1 MDKMS
6 VNIVIK
12 VVLMVIVVGSGA
24 GGATVARE
32 LALAGI
38 PVKIIEKGPFIKS
51 KKAFN
56 YYDPSEEGLDLLKT
70 TCVGGSTLVAAGN
83 GVRVLE
89 NELKDM
95 GVDISPELSEIEQ
108 DLGIE
113 VMPDSHFGDG
123 TKLLMESA
131 QSMGITVQK
140 MPKFIRSKD
149 CSPCGQ
155 CSFGCPKNA
164 KWSAADFVFEAQQA
178 GAEIISETEVKDLIV
193 ENGQIIGV
201 KALQNSEEINF
212 FSEIVILSL
221 GGVETPRLLQKA
233 GIEAGEN
240 FFMDTFITV
249 GGILK
254 NVGFKDEVQM
264 NALIVMENFILAP
277 HFSTFLFKELEEK
290 GVTDKDILGFMIK
303 IGDESSGYIGPKT
316 IVKNNTLRD
325 VRFLAEG
332 AALAGAILVEAG
344 VNPDT
349 IISTHP
355 RGAHP
360 GGTAAIGDIVNE
372 NLETS
377 IKNLFVAD
385 ASVLPTAP
393 AAPPLLTIMALS
405 KRLAKHVISEYK

>member
-1 MDKMS
+1 
-6 VNIVIK
+6 
-12 VVLMVIVVGSGA
+12 MVIVVGSGA

-38 PVKIIEKGPFIKS
+38 PVKIIEKGPAIQS

-56 YYDPSEEGLDLLKT
+56 YYDPSEEGIDLLKT
-70 TCVGGSTLVAAGN
+70 SCVGGSTLVAVGN

-89 NELKDM
+89 NELKNM
-95 GVDISPELSEIEQ
+95 GLDISLELDEIEE
-108 DLGIE
+108 DLEIGP
-113 VMPDSHFGDG
+113 MPDSHIGDG

-131 QSMGITVQK
+131 QSMGLNIQK

-164 KWSAADFVFEAQQA
+164 KWSAADFVSEAQQA
-178 GAEIISETEVKDLIV
+178 GAEIISETKVTDIIV
-193 ENGQIIGV
+193 ENGRIIGV

-212 FSEIVILSL
+212 LSEIVILSL
-221 GGVETPRLLQKA
+221 GGIETPRLLQKA

-249 GGILK
+249 GGLLE

-264 NALIVMENFILAP
+264 NALIIKDNFILGP
-277 HFSTFLFKELEEK
+277 HFSTFLSAQLKEK
-290 GVTDKDILGFMIK
+290 GAADKDILGFMVK
-303 IGDESSGYIGPKT
+303 IGDESSGYVGPDR
-316 IVKNNTLRD
+316 IIKNNTLRD

-360 GGTAAIGDIVNE
+360 GGTAAIGDVVNE

-393 AAPPLLTIMALS
+393 GAPPLLTIMALS
-405 KRLAKHVISEYK
+405 KRLAKHVISEYN

>member
-1 MDKMS
+1 
-6 VNIVIK
+6 
-12 VVLMVIVVGSGA
+12 MVIVVGSGA

-38 PVKIIEKGPFIKS
+38 PVKIIEKGPSIQP

-56 YYDPSEEGLDLLKT
+56 HYDPSEKGLDLLKT
-70 TCVGGSTLVAAGN
+70 TCVGGSTLVAVGN

-89 NELKDM
+89 NELKNM
-95 GVDISPELSEIEQ
+95 GVDISIELDEIEQ
-108 DLGIE
+108 DLEIGP
-113 VMPDSHFGDG
+113 MPDSHIGDG

-131 QSMGITVQK
+131 QSMGLNIQK

-164 KWSAADFVFEAQQA
+164 KWSAADFVSDAQKA
-178 GAEIISETEVKDLIV
+178 GAELISETEVTELIV
-193 ENGQIIGV
+193 ENGRIIGV
-201 KALQNSEEINF
+201 KALQNSTEIKY

-221 GGVETPRLLQKA
+221 GGVETPRLLQKT
-233 GIEAGEN
+233 GIKAGEN

-249 GGILK
+249 GGILE
-254 NVGFKDEVQM
+254 NISFKDEVQM
-264 NALIVMENFILAP
+264 NALIIKENFILGP
-277 HFSTFLFKELEEK
+277 HFSTFLSSQLKDK
-290 GVTDKDILGFMIK
+290 GATDKDILGFMVK
-303 IGDESSGYIGPKT
+303 IGDESSGYVGPDT
-316 IVKNNTLRD
+316 IVKYNTLRD

-349 IISTHP
+349 IVSTHP

-360 GGTAAIGDIVNE
+360 GGTAAIGDVVNE

-377 IKNLFVAD
+377 INGLFVVD

-393 AAPPLLTIMALS
+393 GAPPLLTIMALS
-405 KRLAKHVISEYK
+405 KRLAKHIILEYK

>member
-1 MDKMS
+1 
-6 VNIVIK
+6 
-12 VVLMVIVVGSGA
+12 MVIVVGSGA

-38 PVKIIEKGPFIKS
+38 PVKIIEKGPAIQS

-56 YYDPSEEGLDLLKT
+56 YYDPSEEGIDLLKT
-70 TCVGGSTLVAAGN
+70 SCVGGSTLVAVGN

-89 NELKDM
+89 NELKNM
-95 GVDISPELSEIEQ
+95 GLDISLELDEIEE
-108 DLGIE
+108 DLEIGP
-113 VMPDSHFGDG
+113 MPDSHFGDG

-164 KWSAADFVFEAQQA
+164 KWSAADFVSEAQQA
-178 GAEIISETEVKDLIV
+178 GAEIISETEVTDIVV
-193 ENGQIIGV
+193 ENGRIIGV
-201 KALQNSEEINF
+201 KALQNSEEISY

-233 GIEAGEN
+233 GIEAGKN

-249 GGILK
+249 GGILE

-264 NALIVMENFILAP
+264 NALIIKENFILGP
-277 HFSTFLFKELEEK
+277 HFSTFLSAQLKEK
-290 GVTDKDILGFMIK
+290 GATEKDILGFMVK
-303 IGDESSGYIGPKT
+303 IGDESSGYVGPEA

-349 IISTHP
+349 IISTNP

-360 GGTAAIGDIVNE
+360 GGTAAIGEVVNE

-377 IKNLFVAD
+377 IKGLFVAD
-385 ASVLPTAP
+385 ASILPIAP
-393 AAPPLLTIMALS
+393 GAPPLLTIMALS

>member
-1 MDKMS
+1 
-6 VNIVIK
+6 
-12 VVLMVIVVGSGA
+12 
-24 GGATVARE
+24 VARE

-38 PVKIIEKGPFIKS
+38 PVKIIEKGPAIQS

-56 YYDPSEEGLDLLKT
+56 YYDPSEEGIDLLKT
-70 TCVGGSTLVAAGN
+70 SCVGGSTLVAVGN

-89 NELKDM
+89 NELKNM
-95 GVDISPELSEIEQ
+95 GLDISLELDEIEE
-108 DLGIE
+108 DLEIGP
-113 VMPDSHFGDG
+113 MPDSHIGDG

-131 QSMGITVQK
+131 QSMGLNIQK

-164 KWSAADFVFEAQQA
+164 KWSAADFVSEAQQA
-178 GAEIISETEVKDLIV
+178 GAEIISETKVTDIIV
-193 ENGQIIGV
+193 ENGRIIGV

-212 FSEIVILSL
+212 LSEIVILSL
-221 GGVETPRLLQKA
+221 GGIETPRLLQKA

-249 GGILK
+249 GGLLE

-264 NALIVMENFILAP
+264 NALIIKDNFILGP
-277 HFSTFLFKELEEK
+277 HFSTFLSAQLKEK
-290 GVTDKDILGFMIK
+290 GAADKDILGFMVK
-303 IGDESSGYIGPKT
+303 IGDESSGYVGPDR
-316 IVKNNTLRD
+316 IIKNNTLRD

-360 GGTAAIGDIVNE
+360 GGTAAIGDVVNE

-393 AAPPLLTIMALS
+393 GAPPLLTIMALS
-405 KRLAKHVISEYK
+405 KRLAKHVISEYN

>member
-1 MDKMS
+1 
-6 VNIVIK
+6 
-12 VVLMVIVVGSGA
+12 MVIVVGSGA
-24 GGATVARE
+24 GGATLARE
-32 LALAGI
+32 LALSGI
-38 PVKIIEKGPFIKS
+38 PVKIIEKGPVIQA

-70 TCVGGSTLVAAGN
+70 SCVGGSTLVAVGN

-89 NELKDM
+89 NELKNM
-95 GVDISPELSEIEQ
+95 GLDISLELDEIEQ
-108 DLGIE
+108 DLEIGP
-113 VMPDSHFGDG
+113 MPDSHIGNG

-131 QSMGITVQK
+131 RSMGINIQK

-155 CSFGCPKNA
+155 CSLGCPKNA
-164 KWSAADFVFEAQQA
+164 KWSAADFVNEAQNA
-178 GAEIISETEVKDLIV
+178 GAELISESEVTELIV
-193 ENGQIIGV
+193 KNGRIIGV
-201 KALQNSEEINF
+201 KALKDSTEIKY

-233 GIEAGEN
+233 GIGAGEN

-249 GGILK
+249 GGILE
-254 NVGFKDEVQM
+254 NVRFKDEVQM
-264 NALIVMENFILAP
+264 NALITKENFILGP
-277 HFSTFLFKELEEK
+277 HFSTFLSEQLKEK
-290 GVTDKDILGFMIK
+290 DATDKDILGFMVK
-303 IGDESSGYIGPKT
+303 IGDESSGYVGPED
-316 IVKNNTLRD
+316 IVKTNTPRD

-344 VNPDT
+344 VNPDK

-360 GGTAAIGDIVNE
+360 GGTAAIGEVVNE

-377 IKNLFVAD
+377 ISGLYVAD
-385 ASVLPTAP
+385 ASVLPIAP
-393 AAPPLLTIMALS
+393 GAPPILTIMALS
-405 KRLAKHVISEYK
+405 KRLSKHIISKYG

>member
-1 MDKMS
+1 
-6 VNIVIK
+6 
-12 VVLMVIVVGSGA
+12 MVIVVGSGA
-24 GGATVARE
+24 GGATVARD

-38 PVKIIEKGPFIKS
+38 PVKIIEKGPAIQS

-56 YYDPSEEGLDLLKT
+56 YYDLSEEGLDLLKT
-70 TCVGGSTLVAAGN
+70 SCVGGSTLVAVGN

-89 NELKDM
+89 NELKNM
-95 GVDISPELSEIEQ
+95 GLDISIELDEIEK
-108 DLGIE
+108 DLEIGP
-113 VMPDSHFGDG
+113 MPDSHIGDG

-131 QSMGITVQK
+131 QSMGINIQK

-164 KWSAADFVFEAQQA
+164 KWSAADFVSEAQKA
-178 GAEIISETEVKDLIV
+178 GAELIPETEVTDLIV
-193 ENGQIIGV
+193 ENGRIIGV
-201 KALQNSEEINF
+201 KALQNTLSSEDNEIVSEETSF
-212 FSEIVILSL
+212 LSELVILSL

-233 GIEAGEN
+233 GIDAGEN

-249 GGILK
+249 GGILE
-254 NVGFKDEVQM
+254 NVAFKDEVQM
-264 NALIVMENFILAP
+264 NALIIKENFILGP
-277 HFSTFLFKELEEK
+277 HFSTFLSSQLKDQ
-290 GVTDKDILGFMIK
+290 GATDKDILGFMVK
-303 IGDESSGYIGPKT
+303 IGDESSGYVGPDT

-360 GGTAAIGDIVNE
+360 GGTAAIGDVVNE

-377 IKNLFVAD
+377 LNGLFVAD

-393 AAPPLLTIMALS
+393 GAPPLLTIMALS
-405 KRLAKHVISEYK
+405 KRLAKYIISEYK

>member
-1 MDKMS
+1 
-6 VNIVIK
+6 
-12 VVLMVIVVGSGA
+12 MVIVVGSGA
-24 GGATVARE
+24 GGATVARD

-38 PVKIIEKGPFIKS
+38 PVKIIEKGPAIQS

-56 YYDPSEEGLDLLKT
+56 YYDLSEEGLDLLKT
-70 TCVGGSTLVAAGN
+70 SCVGGSTLVAVGN

-89 NELKDM
+89 NELKNM
-95 GVDISPELSEIEQ
+95 GLDISIELDEIEK
-108 DLGIE
+108 DLEIGP
-113 VMPDSHFGDG
+113 MPDSHIGDG

-131 QSMGITVQK
+131 QSMGINIQK

-164 KWSAADFVFEAQQA
+164 KWSAADFVSEAQKA
-178 GAEIISETEVKDLIV
+178 GAELIPETEVTDLIV
-193 ENGQIIGV
+193 ENGRIIGV
-201 KALQNSEEINF
+201 KALQNTLSSEDNEIVSEETSF
-212 FSEIVILSL
+212 LSELVILSL

-233 GIEAGEN
+233 GIDAGEN

-249 GGILK
+249 GGILE
-254 NVGFKDEVQM
+254 NVAFKDEVQM
-264 NALIVMENFILAP
+264 NALIIKENFILGP
-277 HFSTFLFKELEEK
+277 HFSTFLSSQLKDQ
-290 GVTDKDILGFMIK
+290 GATDKDILGFMVK
-303 IGDESSGYIGPKT
+303 IGDESSGYVGPDT

-360 GGTAAIGDIVNE
+360 GGTAAIGDVVNE

-377 IKNLFVAD
+377 INGLFVAD

-393 AAPPLLTIMALS
+393 GAPPLLTIMALS
-405 KRLAKHVISEYK
+405 KRLAKYIISEYR

>member
-1 MDKMS
+1 
-6 VNIVIK
+6 
-12 VVLMVIVVGSGA
+12 MVIVVGSGA

-38 PVKIIEKGPFIKS
+38 QVKIIEKGPVIQS

-56 YYDPSEEGLDLLKT
+56 YYDPSEEGIDLLKT
-70 TCVGGSTLVAAGN
+70 SCVGGSTLVAVGN

-89 NELKDM
+89 NELKNM
-95 GVDISPELSEIEQ
+95 GLDISLELDEIEE
-108 DLGIE
+108 DLEIGP
-113 VMPDSHFGDG
+113 MPDSHIGDG

-131 QSMGITVQK
+131 KSMGLNIQK

-149 CSPCGQ
+149 CSPCGR

-164 KWSAADFVFEAQQA
+164 KWSAADFVLEAQQA
-178 GAEIISETEVKDLIV
+178 GAEIISETEVTGLIV
-193 ENGQIIGV
+193 ENGRIIGV

-212 FSEIVILSL
+212 LSEIVILSL
-221 GGVETPRLLQKA
+221 GGIETPRLLQKA

-249 GGILK
+249 GGLLENI
-254 NVGFKDEVQM
+254 GFKDEVQM
-264 NALIVMENFILAP
+264 NALIIKENFILGP
-277 HFSTFLFKELEEK
+277 HFSTFLSAQLKEK
-290 GVTDKDILGFMIK
+290 GATDKDILGFMVK
-303 IGDESSGYIGPKT
+303 IGDESSGYVGPDR

-360 GGTAAIGDIVNE
+360 GGTAAIGDVVNE
-372 NLETS
+372 NLETP

-393 AAPPLLTIMALS
+393 GAPPLLTIMALS
-405 KRLAKHVISEYK
+405 KRLAKHVISEYN

>member
-1 MDKMS
+1 
-6 VNIVIK
+6 
-12 VVLMVIVVGSGA
+12 MVIVVGSGA
-24 GGATVARE
+24 GGATVARD

-38 PVKIIEKGPFIKS
+38 PVKIIEKGPAIQS

-56 YYDPSEEGLDLLKT
+56 YYDLSEEGLDLLKT
-70 TCVGGSTLVAAGN
+70 SCVGGSTLVAVGN

-89 NELKDM
+89 NELKNM
-95 GVDISPELSEIEQ
+95 GLDISIELDEIEK
-108 DLGIE
+108 DLEIGP
-113 VMPDSHFGDG
+113 MPDSHIGDG

-131 QSMGITVQK
+131 QSMGINIQK

-164 KWSAADFVFEAQQA
+164 KWSAADFVSEAQKA
-178 GAEIISETEVKDLIV
+178 GAELIPETEVTDLIV
-193 ENGQIIGV
+193 ENGRIIGV
-201 KALQNSEEINF
+201 KALQNTCSREDDEIVSEETSF
-212 FSEIVILSL
+212 LSEIVILSL

-233 GIEAGEN
+233 GIDAGEN

-249 GGILK
+249 GGILE
-254 NVGFKDEVQM
+254 NVAFKDEVQM
-264 NALIVMENFILAP
+264 NALIIKENFILGP
-277 HFSTFLFKELEEK
+277 HFSTFLSSQLKDQ
-290 GVTDKDILGFMIK
+290 GATDKDILGFMVK
-303 IGDESSGYIGPKT
+303 IGDESSGYVGPDT

-360 GGTAAIGDIVNE
+360 GGTAAIGDVVNE

-377 IKNLFVAD
+377 LNGLFVAD

-393 AAPPLLTIMALS
+393 GAPPLLTIMALS
-405 KRLAKHVISEYK
+405 KRLAKYIISEYK

>member
-1 MDKMS
+1 MKNS
-6 VNIVIK
+6 VNKFFK

-38 PVKIIEKGPFIKS
+38 PVKIIEKGPAIQS

-56 YYDPSEEGLDLLKT
+56 YYDPSEEGMDILKT
-70 TCVGGSTLVAAGN
+70 SCVGGSTLVAVGN

-89 NELKDM
+89 NELKTI
-95 GVDISPELSEIEQ
+95 GLDISRELDEIEQ
-108 DLGIE
+108 DLEIGP
-113 VMPDSHFGDG
+113 MPDSHIGAG

-131 QSMGITVQK
+131 QSMGINIQK

-164 KWSAADFVFEAQQA
+164 KWSAADFVSEAQKA
-178 GAEIISETEVKDLIV
+178 GAELISETEVTDLIV
-193 ENGQIIGV
+193 EKGRIIGV
-201 KALQNSEEINF
+201 KVLKNSEETSF
-212 FSEIVILSL
+212 LSEIVILSL

-233 GIEAGEN
+233 GINAGNN

-249 GGILK
+249 GGLLK
-254 NVGFKDEVQM
+254 DVGFKNEVQM
-264 NALIVMENFILAP
+264 NALIIKENFILGP
-277 HFSTFLFKELEEK
+277 HFSTFLADQLKEK
-290 GVTDKDILGFMIK
+290 GATDKDILGFMIK
-303 IGDESSGYIGPKT
+303 IGDESSGYVGPEN
-316 IVKNNTLRD
+316 IVKTNSLRD

-349 IISTHP
+349 IVSTHP

-360 GGTAAIGDIVNE
+360 GGTAAIGDVVDE

-377 IKNLFVAD
+377 IDGLFVAD

-393 AAPPLLTIMALS
+393 GAPPLLTIMALS
-405 KRLAKHVISEYK
+405 KRLAKHIIAEYK